1 MYEVKATIMEAFER
15 FSVIEC
21 AADPWR
27 FESAL
32 LELVDLG
39 YPMTEYPTGA
49 IQRMTQGSQAM
60 FDAIIDGRISHT
72 GDPALT
78 RHFRN
83 AVLRED
89 ARGGA
94 RITKDRRGSTKKI
107 DCAIAAIIAH
117 HRAVAWRDEGA
128 TVEAQ
133 LLVL

>member
-1 MYEVKATIMEAFER
+1 
-15 FSVIEC
+15 
-21 AADPWR
+21 
-27 FESAL
+27 
-32 LELVDLG
+32 
-39 YPMTEYPTGA
+39 
-49 IQRMTQGSQAM
+49 M
-60 FDAIIDGRISHT
+60 FDAIIDGRITHT
-72 GDPALT
+72 GDPALV

-89 ARGGA
+89 SRGGA

-107 DCAIAAIIAH
+107 DAAIAAIIAH

>member
-1 MYEVKATIMEAFER
+1 MSYERRTATEGVELREEGDTLA
-15 FSVIEC
+15 
-21 AADPWR
+21 
-27 FESAL
+27 SAL
-32 LELVDLG
+32 V
-39 YPMTEYPTGA
+39 
-49 IQRMTQGSQAM
+49 
-60 FDAIIDGRISHT
+60 
-72 GDPALT
+72 

-89 ARGGA
+89 SRGGA

-107 DCAIAAIIAH
+107 DAAIAAIIAH